1 MSKQVDERVVSMQFD
16 NKQFE
21 SGVQTSLS
29 TLDKLKQSLN
39 MDGASK
45 GLENV
50 NDAAK
55 KVNLSALGDAAETVK
70 LKFSALEI
78 FAISAL
84 QNIANKAVN
93 AGERIVSAL
102 TIDPIKTGFSEYELK
117 MGSVQTIMASTGA
130 DLQTVNRYLEELNLY
145 ADKTIY
151 SFSDMTENIGKFTN
165 NGVKLE
171 DAVKAIQGIS
181 NEAALAGS
189 NANQASAAM
198 YNFSQALSAGYVKL
212 IDWKSIE
219 NAGMATVEFKNQLLE
234 TAASMGIVKKNADG
248 MYTVLSTNI
257 NGSTMDD
264 TISATKN
271 FNDSLQYQWMTS
283 EVLIET
289 LGKYADETTD
299 IGAKATQAATEVK
312 TLSQLFDT
320 LKESAQSGWAQSWEI
335 IVGDY
340 EEAKVLFTELSDIFG
355 GILNDSANARNN
367 LLEGALGGHTIDL
380 EAWNKFATDIGS
392 TASTFQKALTETAK
406 SHNIDIDSMINK
418 EGSFEATLK
427 NGWLTNDLITE
438 TFENL
443 NTELE
448 NTSMSLEDL
457 DKIANQ
463 VMKGEFGNGTERIKA
478 LTDAGYDYATVQGYI
493 NHLILGTEFNLEELS
508 DAQLKSAGYTD
519 EQIAALRELAKT
531 AEETG
536 TPLNELMKSMNKPSG
551 RELLIDSFRNI
562 LSSIGTIC
570 KSVKEAFQEVF
581 PPMTSEQLYNL
592 IEGFHALTEKFKIGD
607 TAAANIK
614 RTFKGLFSVV
624 GIVTDALKAIWDV
637 AIGPLID
644 GLSGLSGGL
653 FSVTANFGGWLVALR
668 DTINESGIVTKVMQ
682 AVVDAFEWLGN
693 KIEEAYGYVKPF
705 IDEGLKV
712 IGGELS
718 NVCDRLGDTYES
730 FKTFAK
736 DGLSNVTTEFSNFKE
751 VLEKVCEA
759 IKNFVTNGI
768 DWLGNKFNGLRDA
781 VKGVFEPM
789 ETFASEGLETTNKHM
804 QTLKENAENAISPLD
819 KISQKIKDAFGS
831 DVVKEITEAFSD
843 VTLQDAIG
851 AGLLAAIALVIKK
864 FVDKI
869 SDFVAPLQDVMTS
882 VSEVL
887 GGVKGCLEA
896 WQQSIKA
903 DTLLKIAGAVALL
916 AASIFALSFVDGDK
930 LAGGLVGVSALLA
943 EVVGTLKLMSS
954 DKFNTEG
961 LAKSTGA
968 IVVMSVAITILAK
981 ALATL
986 DGMNFGQ
993 IMSSLVGLLGAMGGL
1008 VASMKFLSKMD
1019 IDGKEFIKTSI
1030 GLVLFAIAIGKM
1042 ADSMVTLGQLS
1053 FTEIITGLG
1062 TMAGILVELGLFL
1075 KYSGLD
1081 KIGNASSTITAIA
1094 VSMLILYAAVSLFGK
1109 MEFHTLVQGLGTVA
1123 ALLIGLGVAI
1133 KVMDS
1138 ANLKGT
1144 ASTIMAL
1151 AVAIGLLVI
1160 PIKMLGEMDFW
1171 TLVKGLGTVALA
1183 LVGITAAMTYLGAV
1197 QKNCGSFA
1205 KIGTSLLLMAAA
1217 LAIIAIPI
1225 KTLGSMPWEGVA
1237 LGLGAL
1243 VIALVAFGVTATLL
1257 APLGPALTTV
1267 AAALA
1272 LFGVAVAG
1280 IGGGMLMLAT
1290 GFTML
1295 ATLGSAGALAVAAA
1309 LSTIIVS
1316 LLAAIPGMMQ
1326 ALELAIKAF
1335 AEVIINCAPVV
1346 GDAITAILIEIC
1358 NVIASVGPA
1367 LIETVIILIDALL
1380 QSIAEHLPSI
1390 CDSAASIIITL
1401 LTELAEHMGEFTI
1414 VGIEIILAF
1423 LDGVQSKMGDVTQK
1437 AFDLLLEFIKS
1448 MTESIKTNTPLLV
1461 TAMHDLIIALV
1472 DAGIQVLTGGIATF
1486 EEAGQ
1491 KIMDSGLISGI
1502 FSMLGNLLSKIG
1514 EMLLGALKYI
1524 KEKFPEWVAKG
1535 KELIK
1540 EFIKGIGEKAKDLK
1554 DEVVSL
1560 IKQAKEKI
1568 EEKFEEWKGIG
1579 KNLIAGF
1586 IEGVKAKAQDL
1597 INAAKGVV
1605 EDAIDGAKAL
1615 LGIKSPSRVFKQIG
1629 IYCDEGMIIG
1639 LNSMAGAVSK
1649 ASEGVGEGAINAVSN
1664 TIANI
1669 ADVINN
1675 DIDAEPTI
1683 RPVLDLSNVTS
1694 GVRQID
1700 AAFSRTQALSISA
1713 SRSQREDEIQN
1724 GETTSSKGNTY
1735 QFTQNNYS
1743 PKALSRVEIY
1753 RQTKNQFSA
1762 MERMI
1767 ES

>member
-39 MDGASK
+39 LEGATK

-50 NDAAK
+50 RDTASKIDMTPLGAA
-55 KVNLSALGDAAETVK
+55 VETVSG
-70 LKFSALEI
+70 KFTALEVMAVTALANI
-78 FAISAL
+78 TNSA
-84 QNIANKAVN
+84 VD
-93 AGERIVSAL
+93 AGKKIVAAL
-102 TIDPIKTGFSEYELK
+102 TIDPIKTGFEEYELK
-117 MGSVQTIMASTGA
+117 MGSVQTIMSSTGA
-130 DLQTVNRYLEELNLY
+130 DLETVNKYLEELNAY
-145 ADKTIY
+145 SDKTIY
-151 SFSDMTENIGKFTN
+151 SFSDMTNNIGKFTN
-165 NGVKLE
+165 AGVSLE

-181 NEAALAGS
+181 NEAALSGA
-189 NANQASAAM
+189 NANQASHAM
-198 YNFSQALSAGYVKL
+198 YNFSQALSSGYVKL
-212 IDWKSIE
+212 TDWKSIE
-219 NAGMATVEFKNQLLE
+219 IADMATVEFKNQLLE

-271 FNDSLQYQWMTS
+271 FNDSLQYQWLTS
-283 EVLIET
+283 DVLIKT
-289 LGKYADETTD
+289 LGAYADETTD
-299 IGAKATQAATEVK
+299 IGKKAFEAATEVK

-320 LKESAQSGWAQSWEI
+320 LKESAQSGWARSWEI

-340 EEAKVLFTELSDIFG
+340 EEATVLFTELSEIFG

-367 LLEGALGGHTIDL
+367 LLEGALGAQSVDAGTW
-380 EAWNKFATDIGS
+380 EKFASDIGS
-392 TASTFQKALTETAK
+392 SADTFQQALTNTAK
-406 SHNIDIDSMINK
+406 AHNIDIDSMIEK
-418 EGSFEATLK
+418 EGSFAATLK
-427 NGWLTNDLITE
+427 NGWLTDDLINE
-438 TFENL
+438 TFSNL
-443 NTELE
+443 NNEIQ
-448 NTSMSLEDL
+448 NTS
-457 DKIANQ
+457 IY
-463 VMKGEFGNGTERIKA
+463 TE
-478 LTDAGYDYATVQGYI
+478 
-493 NHLILGTEFNLEELS
+493 
-508 DAQLKSAGYTD
+508 
-519 EQIAALRELAKT
+519 EQINQLRDLAKT

-536 TPLNELMKSMNKPSG
+536 TPLHELMENMSKPSG

-562 LSSIGTIC
+562 LSSIGAIC

-592 IEGFHALTEKFKIGD
+592 IEGFHSLTEKFKISD

-614 RTFKGLFSVV
+614 RTFKGLFSIV
-624 GIVTDALKAIWDV
+624 GIVTDALKAIWNV

-653 FSVTANFGGWLVALR
+653 FSVTAIFGDWLVALR
-668 DTINESGIVTKVMQ
+668 DTINESGIVTKVIQ

-705 IDEGLKV
+705 IDGGLKV
-712 IGGELS
+712 ISDELS
-718 NVCDRLGDTYES
+718 NVCDGLGDAYES

-736 DGLSNVTTEFSNFKE
+736 DGLSNVTTEFGNFKE
-751 VLEKVCEA
+751 LLEKVFEA

-781 VKGVFEPM
+781 VKGVFGPI
-789 ETFASEGLETTNKHM
+789 ETFASDGLETTNKNM

-819 KISQKIKDAFGS
+819 KISRKIKDVFGS
-831 DVVKEITEAFSD
+831 DVVKEIKEAFSD

-851 AGLLAAIALVIKK
+851 AGLLATIALVIKK

-869 SDFVAPLQDVMTS
+869 SDFVTPLQDVMES
-882 VSEVL
+882 VTGVL
-887 GGVKGCLEA
+887 DGVKGCLEA

-916 AASIFALSFVDGDK
+916 AASIFALSFVDGDT

-961 LAKSTGA
+961 LVKSTGA
-968 IVVMSVAITILAK
+968 IMVMSVAITILAK

-1008 VASMKFLSKMD
+1008 VASIKSLSKID

-1053 FTEIITGLG
+1053 FTEIATGLG

-1081 KIGNASSTITAIA
+1081 KIGNASKTITAIA

-1109 MEFHTLVQGLGTVA
+1109 MEFYTLVQGLGAVA

-1151 AVAIGLLVI
+1151 AVAIGLLAI

-1171 TLVKGLGTVALA
+1171 TLVQGLGAVALA
-1183 LVGITAAMTYLGAV
+1183 LVGITTAMIILGAV

-1217 LAIIAIPI
+1217 LAVIAIPI

-1243 VIALVAFGVTATLL
+1243 VVALVAFGVTATVL

-1295 ATLGSAGALAVAAA
+1295 ATLGSAGALAVATA
-1309 LSTIIVS
+1309 LSTIITS
-1316 LLAAIPGMMQ
+1316 LLAAIPGMMG

-1390 CDSAASIIITL
+1390 CDSAASIIMTL
-1401 LTELAEHMGEFTI
+1401 LTELAEHMGEFTM

-1461 TAMHDLIIALV
+1461 TAMHDLIMALV

-1491 KIMDSGLISGI
+1491 KIMDSGLIQGI
-1502 FSMLGNLLSKIG
+1502 FSMLGNLLSKLG
-1514 EMLLGALKYI
+1514 EMLLGALNYI

-1554 DEVVSL
+1554 DGVVSL

-1568 EEKFEEWKGIG
+1568 EEKFEEWKTIG

-1605 EDAIDGAKAL
+1605 EDAIEGAKAL

-1713 SRSQREDEIQN
+1713 SRSQKEDEIQN

-1762 MERMI
+1762 MERMV
-1767 ES
+1767 EA

>member
-39 MDGASK
+39 LEGATK

-50 NDAAK
+50 RDTASKIDMTPLGAA
-55 KVNLSALGDAAETVK
+55 VETVSG
-70 LKFSALEI
+70 KFTALEVMAVTALANI
-78 FAISAL
+78 TNSA
-84 QNIANKAVN
+84 VD
-93 AGERIVSAL
+93 AGKKIVAAL
-102 TIDPIKTGFSEYELK
+102 TIDPIKTGFEEYELK
-117 MGSVQTIMASTGA
+117 MGSVQTIMSSTGA
-130 DLQTVNRYLEELNLY
+130 DLETVNKYLEELNAY
-145 ADKTIY
+145 SDKTIY
-151 SFSDMTENIGKFTN
+151 SFSDMTNNIGKFTN
-165 NGVKLE
+165 AGVSLE

-181 NEAALAGS
+181 NEAALSGA
-189 NANQASAAM
+189 NANQASHAM
-198 YNFSQALSAGYVKL
+198 YNFSQALSSGYVKL
-212 IDWKSIE
+212 TDWKSIE
-219 NAGMATVEFKNQLLE
+219 IADMATVEFKNQLLE

-271 FNDSLQYQWMTS
+271 FNDSLQYQWLTS
-283 EVLIET
+283 DVLIKT
-289 LGKYADETTD
+289 LGAYADETTD
-299 IGAKATQAATEVK
+299 IGKKAFEAATEVK

-320 LKESAQSGWAQSWEI
+320 LKESAQSGWARSWEI

-340 EEAKVLFTELSDIFG
+340 EEATVLFTELSEIFG

-367 LLEGALGGHTIDL
+367 LLEGALGAQSVDAGTW
-380 EAWNKFATDIGS
+380 EKFASDIGS
-392 TASTFQKALTETAK
+392 SADTFQQALTNTAK
-406 SHNIDIDSMINK
+406 AHNIDIDSMIEK
-418 EGSFEATLK
+418 EGSFAATLK
-427 NGWLTNDLITE
+427 NGWLTDDLINE
-438 TFENL
+438 TFSNL
-443 NTELE
+443 NNEIQ
-448 NTSMSLEDL
+448 NTS
-457 DKIANQ
+457 IY
-463 VMKGEFGNGTERIKA
+463 TE
-478 LTDAGYDYATVQGYI
+478 
-493 NHLILGTEFNLEELS
+493 
-508 DAQLKSAGYTD
+508 
-519 EQIAALRELAKT
+519 EQINQLRDLAKT

-536 TPLNELMKSMNKPSG
+536 TPLHELMENMSKPSG

-562 LSSIGTIC
+562 LSSIGAIC

-592 IEGFHALTEKFKIGD
+592 IEGFHSLTEKFKISD

-614 RTFKGLFSVV
+614 RTFKGLFSIV
-624 GIVTDALKAIWDV
+624 GIVTDALKAIWNV

-653 FSVTANFGGWLVALR
+653 FSVTAIFGDWLVALR
-668 DTINESGIVTKVMQ
+668 DTINESGIVTKVIQ

-705 IDEGLKV
+705 IDGGLKV
-712 IGGELS
+712 ISDELS
-718 NVCDRLGDTYES
+718 NVCDGLGDAYES

-736 DGLSNVTTEFSNFKE
+736 DGLSNVTTEFGNFKE
-751 VLEKVCEA
+751 LLEKVFEA

-781 VKGVFEPM
+781 VKGVFGPI
-789 ETFASEGLETTNKHM
+789 ETFASDGLETTNKNM

-819 KISQKIKDAFGS
+819 KISRKIKDVFGS
-831 DVVKEITEAFSD
+831 DVVKEIKEAFSD

-851 AGLLAAIALVIKK
+851 AGLLATIALVIKK

-869 SDFVAPLQDVMTS
+869 SDFVTPLQDVMES
-882 VSEVL
+882 VTGVL
-887 GGVKGCLEA
+887 DGVKGCLEA

-916 AASIFALSFVDGDK
+916 AASIFALSFVDGDT
-930 LAGGLVGVSALLA
+930 LSGGLVGVSALLA

-961 LAKSTGA
+961 LVKSTGA
-968 IVVMSVAITILAK
+968 IMVMSVAITILAK

-1008 VASMKFLSKMD
+1008 VASIKSLSKID

-1053 FTEIITGLG
+1053 FTEIATGLG

-1081 KIGNASSTITAIA
+1081 KIGNASKTITAIA

-1109 MEFHTLVQGLGTVA
+1109 MEFYTLVQGLGAVA

-1151 AVAIGLLVI
+1151 AVAIGLLAI

-1171 TLVKGLGTVALA
+1171 TLVQGLGAVALA
-1183 LVGITAAMTYLGAV
+1183 LVGITTAMIILGAV

-1217 LAIIAIPI
+1217 LAVIAIPI

-1243 VIALVAFGVTATLL
+1243 VVALVAFGVTATVL

-1295 ATLGSAGALAVAAA
+1295 ATLGSAGALAVATA
-1309 LSTIIVS
+1309 LSTIITS
-1316 LLAAIPGMMQ
+1316 LLAAIPGMMG

-1390 CDSAASIIITL
+1390 CDSAASIIMTL
-1401 LTELAEHMGEFTI
+1401 LTELAEHMGEFTM

-1461 TAMHDLIIALV
+1461 TAMHDLIMALV

-1491 KIMDSGLISGI
+1491 KIMDSGLIQGI
-1502 FSMLGNLLSKIG
+1502 FSMLGNLLSKLG
-1514 EMLLGALKYI
+1514 EMLLGALNYI

-1554 DEVVSL
+1554 DGVVSL

-1568 EEKFEEWKGIG
+1568 EEKFEEWKTIG

-1605 EDAIDGAKAL
+1605 EDAIEGAKAL

-1713 SRSQREDEIQN
+1713 SRSQKEDEIQN

-1762 MERMI
+1762 MERMV
-1767 ES
+1767 EA

>member
-39 MDGASK
+39 LEGATK

-50 NDAAK
+50 RDTASKIDMTPLGAA
-55 KVNLSALGDAAETVK
+55 VETVSG
-70 LKFSALEI
+70 KFTALEVMAVTALANI
-78 FAISAL
+78 TNSA
-84 QNIANKAVN
+84 VD
-93 AGERIVSAL
+93 AGKKIVAAL
-102 TIDPIKTGFSEYELK
+102 TIDPIKTGFEEYELK

-130 DLQTVNRYLEELNLY
+130 DLETVNKYLEELNAY
-145 ADKTIY
+145 SDKTIY
-151 SFSDMTENIGKFTN
+151 SFSDMTNNIGKFTN
-165 NGVKLE
+165 AGVSLE
-171 DAVKAIQGIS
+171 DAVKAMQGIS
-181 NEAALAGS
+181 NEAALSGA
-189 NANQASAAM
+189 NANQASNAM
-198 YNFSQALSAGYVKL
+198 YNFSQALSSGYVKL

-219 NAGMATVEFKNQLLE
+219 NSGMATVEFKNQLLE

-257 NGSTMDD
+257 NGSTMKE
-264 TISATKN
+264 TISATNN
-271 FNDSLQYQWMTS
+271 FNDSLQYQWLTS
-283 EVLIET
+283 DVLIKT
-289 LGKYADETTD
+289 LGAYADETTD
-299 IGAKATQAATEVK
+299 IGEKAFKAATEVK
-312 TLSQLFDT
+312 TFSQLFDT
-320 LKESAQSGWAQSWEI
+320 LKESAQSGWARSWEI
-335 IVGDY
+335 VVGDFD
-340 EEAKVLFTELSDIFG
+340 EAKELCSELYDVFG
-355 GILNDSANARNN
+355 GIIDKSADARNN
-367 LLEGALGGHTIDL
+367 LLESALGAQSID
-380 EAWNKFATDIGS
+380 AGTWKKFASDIGS
-392 TASTFQKALTETAK
+392 SADTFQQALTNTAK
-406 SHNIDIDSMINK
+406 AHNIDIDSMIEK
-418 EGSFEATLK
+418 EGSFAATLK
-427 NGWLTNDLITE
+427 NGWLTDDLINE
-438 TFENL
+438 TFSNL
-443 NTELE
+443 NNEIQ
-448 NTSMSLEDL
+448 NTS
-457 DKIANQ
+457 I
-463 VMKGEFGNGTERIKA
+463 
-478 LTDAGYDYATVQGYI
+478 
-493 NHLILGTEFNLEELS
+493 
-508 DAQLKSAGYTD
+508 YTD
-519 EQIAALRELAKT
+519 EQINQLRELAKT

-536 TPLNELMKSMNKPSG
+536 TPLNELMESMNKPSG

-562 LSSIGTIC
+562 LSSIGSIC
-570 KSVKEAFQEVF
+570 KSVKEAFREVF

-592 IEGFHALTEKFKIGD
+592 IEGFHSLTEKFKISD

-614 RTFKGLFSVV
+614 RTFKGLFSIV
-624 GIVTDALKAIWDV
+624 GIVTDALKAIWNV

-653 FSVTANFGGWLVALR
+653 FSVTAIFGDWLVALR
-668 DTINESGIVTKVMQ
+668 NTINESSIVTKVIQ

-705 IDEGLKV
+705 IDGGLKV
-712 IGGELS
+712 ISDELS
-718 NVCDRLGDTYES
+718 NVCDGLGDAYES

-736 DGLSNVTTEFSNFKE
+736 DGLSNVTTEFGNFKE
-751 VLEKVCEA
+751 LLEKVCEA

-789 ETFASEGLETTNKHM
+789 ETFASDGLETTNKHM

-819 KISQKIKDAFGS
+819 KISQKIKDVFGS

-851 AGLLAAIALVIKK
+851 AGLLATIALVIKK

-869 SDFVAPLQDVMTS
+869 GDFVTPLQDVMES
-882 VSEVL
+882 VTGVL
-887 GGVKGCLEA
+887 DGVKGCLEA

-930 LAGGLVGVSALLA
+930 LTGGLIGVSALLA
-943 EVVGTLKLMSS
+943 EVVGTLKLMSG

-961 LAKSTGA
+961 LVKSTGA
-968 IVVMSVAITILAK
+968 IVIMSVAITILAK

-1008 VASMKFLSKMD
+1008 VASIKSLSKID

-1042 ADSMVTLGQLS
+1042 ADSMVALGQLS
-1053 FTEIITGLG
+1053 FTEIVTGLG

-1081 KIGNASSTITAIA
+1081 KIGNTSSTITAIA

-1109 MEFHTLVQGLGTVA
+1109 MEFNTLAQGLGTVA

-1133 KVMDS
+1133 KLMDS

-1171 TLVKGLGTVALA
+1171 TLVQGLGAVALA

-1217 LAIIAIPI
+1217 LAVIAIPI

-1243 VIALVAFGVTATLL
+1243 VIALVAFGVTATVL

-1295 ATLGSAGALAVAAA
+1295 ATLGSAGALAVAGA
-1309 LSTIIVS
+1309 LSIIITS
-1316 LLAAIPGMMQ
+1316 LLEALPGMMV

-1335 AEVIINCAPVV
+1335 AEVIINCVPIV
-1346 GDAITAILIEIC
+1346 GAAVTAILIEILTEIC

-1390 CDSAASIIITL
+1390 CDSAVSIIMTL
-1401 LTELAEHMGEFTI
+1401 LTELGEHMGEFAI
-1414 VGIEIILAF
+1414 VGIEIILSF
-1423 LDGVQSKMGDVTQK
+1423 LEGVQSKMGDVIQK

-1461 TAMHDLIIALV
+1461 EAMHDLIMALV
-1472 DAGIQVLTGGIATF
+1472 DAGIQVLTGGIDIF

-1491 KIMDSGLISGI
+1491 KIMDSGLIQGI
-1502 FSMLGNLLSKIG
+1502 FSKLGNLLSKLG
-1514 EMLLGALKYI
+1514 EMLLGALKFI

-1535 KELIK
+1535 KELIT

-1554 DEVVSL
+1554 DGVVSL

-1568 EEKFEEWKGIG
+1568 EEKFEEWKSIG

-1586 IEGVKAKAQDL
+1586 IEGVKAKARDL
-1597 INAAKGVV
+1597 IDAAKGVV

-1700 AAFSRTQALSISA
+1700 AAFSKTQALSISA
-1713 SRSQREDEIQN
+1713 SRSQREDDIQN

-1767 ES
+1767 EA

>member
-39 MDGASK
+39 LEGATK

-50 NDAAK
+50 RDTASKIDMTPLGAA
-55 KVNLSALGDAAETVK
+55 VETVSG
-70 LKFSALEI
+70 KFTALEVMAVTALANI
-78 FAISAL
+78 TNSA
-84 QNIANKAVN
+84 VD
-93 AGERIVSAL
+93 AGKKIVAAL
-102 TIDPIKTGFSEYELK
+102 TIDPIKTGFEEYELK
-117 MGSVQTIMASTGA
+117 MGSVQTIMSSTGA
-130 DLQTVNRYLEELNLY
+130 DLETVNKYLEELNAY
-145 ADKTIY
+145 SDKTIY
-151 SFSDMTENIGKFTN
+151 SFSDMTNNIGKFTN
-165 NGVKLE
+165 AGVSLE

-181 NEAALAGS
+181 NEAALSGA
-189 NANQASAAM
+189 NANQASNAM
-198 YNFSQALSAGYVKL
+198 YNFSQALSSGYVKL
-212 IDWKSIE
+212 IDWQSIE
-219 NAGMATVEFKNQLLE
+219 TSQMGTVEFKNQLLQ
-234 TAASMGIVKKNADG
+234 TALEMGTVEKTADG
-248 MYTVLSTNI
+248 MYEVLTR
-257 NGSTMDD
+257 NGNGNLMKE
-264 TISATKN
+264 TISATNN

-299 IGAKATQAATEVK
+299 IGEKAFKASTEVK

-335 IVGDY
+335 IVGDFD
-340 EEAKVLFTELSDIFG
+340 EATVLFTELSEIFG

-367 LLEGALGGHTIDL
+367 LLEGALGAQSIDAGTW
-380 EAWNKFATDIGS
+380 EKFASDIGS
-392 TASTFQKALTETAK
+392 SADTFQQALTNTAK
-406 SHNIDIDSMINK
+406 AHNIDIDSMIEK
-418 EGSFEATLK
+418 EGSFAATLK
-427 NGWLTNDLITE
+427 NGWLTDDLINE
-438 TFENL
+438 TFSNL
-443 NTELE
+443 NNEIQ
-448 NTSMSLEDL
+448 NTS
-457 DKIANQ
+457 IY
-463 VMKGEFGNGTERIKA
+463 TE
-478 LTDAGYDYATVQGYI
+478 
-493 NHLILGTEFNLEELS
+493 
-508 DAQLKSAGYTD
+508 
-519 EQIAALRELAKT
+519 EQINQLRELAKT

-536 TPLNELMKSMNKPSG
+536 TPLNELMESMNKPSG

-562 LSSIGTIC
+562 LSSIGAIC

-592 IEGFHALTEKFKIGD
+592 IEGFHSLTEKFKISD

-614 RTFKGLFSVV
+614 RTFKGLFSIV
-624 GIVTDALKAIWDV
+624 GIVTDALKAIWNV

-653 FSVTANFGGWLVALR
+653 FSVTAIFGDWLVALR
-668 DTINESGIVTKVMQ
+668 DTINESGIVTKVIQ

-705 IDEGLKV
+705 IDGGLKN
-712 IGGELS
+712 ISDELS
-718 NVCDRLGDTYES
+718 NVCDGLGDAYES
-730 FKTFAK
+730 FKTFVK
-736 DGLSNVTTEFSNFKE
+736 DGLSNVTTEFGNFKE
-751 VLEKVCEA
+751 LLEKVCEA

-781 VKGVFEPM
+781 VKGVFGPI
-789 ETFASEGLETTNKHM
+789 ETFASDGLETTNKNM
-804 QTLKENAENAISPLD
+804 QTLKENAENVISPLD
-819 KISQKIKDAFGS
+819 KISQKIKDVFGS
-831 DVVKEITEAFSD
+831 DLVKEIKEAFSD

-851 AGLLAAIALVIKK
+851 AGLLTTITLVINK
-864 FVDKI
+864 FVGKI
-869 SDFVAPLQDVMTS
+869 IDFVMPLRDAMES
-882 VSEVL
+882 VTGVL
-887 GGVKGCLEA
+887 DGVKGCLEA

-916 AASIFALSFVDGDK
+916 VASIFALSFVDGDT

-943 EVVGTLKLMSS
+943 EVVGTLKLMSG
-954 DKFNTEG
+954 DNFNTEG
-961 LAKSTGA
+961 LVKSTGA
-968 IVVMSVAITILAK
+968 IVIMSVAISILAK

-1008 VASMKFLSKMD
+1008 VKSMESLSKID

-1053 FTEIITGLG
+1053 FTEICTGLG

-1081 KIGNASSTITAIA
+1081 KIGDASKTITAIA

-1109 MEFHTLVQGLGTVA
+1109 MDFWTLVQGLGTVA
-1123 ALLIGLGVAI
+1123 ALLIGLGAAI

-1171 TLVKGLGTVALA
+1171 ALVQGLGAVALA
-1183 LVGITAAMTYLGAV
+1183 LVGITVAMTYLGVV
-1197 QKNCGSFA
+1197 QKNCGDFS

-1217 LAIIAIPI
+1217 LAVIAIPI
-1225 KTLGSMPWEGVA
+1225 KTLGSMPWQGVA

-1243 VIALVAFGVTATLL
+1243 VVALVAFGVTATVL

-1272 LFGVAVAG
+1272 LFGVAVSG

-1290 GFTML
+1290 GFAML
-1295 ATLGSAGALAVAAA
+1295 ATLGSAGALAVATA
-1309 LSTIIVS
+1309 LSTIITS
-1316 LLAAIPGMMQ
+1316 LLAAIPGMMG

-1390 CDSAASIIITL
+1390 CDSAASIIMTL
-1401 LTELAEHMGEFTI
+1401 LTELAEHMDEFTI

-1423 LDGVQSKMGDVTQK
+1423 LDGVQSKMGDVIQK

-1461 TAMHDLIIALV
+1461 TAMHDLIMALV

-1491 KIMDSGLISGI
+1491 KIMDSGLIQGI
-1502 FSMLGNLLSKIG
+1502 FSMLGNLLSKLG
-1514 EMLLGALKYI
+1514 EMLLGALNYI

-1597 INAAKGVV
+1597 IDAAKGVV
-1605 EDAIDGAKAL
+1605 DNAIDAAKAL

-1700 AAFSRTQALSISA
+1700 AAFSKTQALSISA
-1713 SRSQREDEIQN
+1713 SRSQREDDIQN

-1767 ES
+1767 EA

>member
-39 MDGASK
+39 LEGATK

-50 NDAAK
+50 RDTASKIDMTPLGAA
-55 KVNLSALGDAAETVK
+55 VETVSG
-70 LKFSALEI
+70 KFTALEVMAVTALANI
-78 FAISAL
+78 TNSA
-84 QNIANKAVN
+84 VD
-93 AGERIVSAL
+93 AGKKIVAAL
-102 TIDPIKTGFSEYELK
+102 TIDPIKTGFEEYELK

-130 DLQTVNRYLEELNLY
+130 DLETVNKYLEELNAY
-145 ADKTIY
+145 SDKTIY
-151 SFSDMTENIGKFTN
+151 SFSDMTNNIGKFTN
-165 NGVKLE
+165 AGVSLE

-181 NEAALAGS
+181 NEAALSGA
-189 NANQASAAM
+189 NANQASNAM
-198 YNFSQALSAGYVKL
+198 YNFSQALSSGYVKL

-219 NAGMATVEFKNQLLE
+219 NSGMATVEFKNQLLE

-283 EVLIET
+283 EVLVET

-299 IGAKATQAATEVK
+299 IGGKATQAATEVK

-335 IVGDY
+335 IVGDFD
-340 EEAKVLFTELSDIFG
+340 EATVLFTELSEIFG

-367 LLEGALGGHTIDL
+367 LLEGALGAQSIDAGTW
-380 EAWNKFATDIGS
+380 EKFASDIGS
-392 TASTFQKALTETAK
+392 SADTFQQALTNTAK
-406 SHNIDIDSMINK
+406 AHNIDIDSMIEK
-418 EGSFEATLK
+418 EGSFAATLK
-427 NGWLTNDLITE
+427 NGWLTDDLINE
-438 TFENL
+438 TFSNL
-443 NTELE
+443 NNEIQ
-448 NTSMSLEDL
+448 NTS
-457 DKIANQ
+457 IY
-463 VMKGEFGNGTERIKA
+463 TE
-478 LTDAGYDYATVQGYI
+478 
-493 NHLILGTEFNLEELS
+493 
-508 DAQLKSAGYTD
+508 
-519 EQIAALRELAKT
+519 EQINQLRDLAKT

-536 TPLNELMKSMNKPSG
+536 TPLHELMENMSKPSG

-562 LSSIGTIC
+562 LSSIGAIC

-592 IEGFHALTEKFKIGD
+592 IEGFHSLTEKFKISD

-614 RTFKGLFSVV
+614 RTFKGLFSIV
-624 GIVTDALKAIWDV
+624 GIVTDALKAIWNV

-653 FSVTANFGGWLVALR
+653 FSVTAIFGDWLVALR
-668 DTINESGIVTKVMQ
+668 DTINESGIVTKVIQ

-705 IDEGLKV
+705 IDGGLKV
-712 IGGELS
+712 IGDELS
-718 NVCDRLGDTYES
+718 NVCDGLGDAYES

-736 DGLSNVTTEFSNFKE
+736 DGLSNVTTEFGNFKE
-751 VLEKVCEA
+751 LLEEVCEA

-781 VKGVFEPM
+781 VKGVFGPI
-789 ETFASEGLETTNKHM
+789 ETFASDGLETTNKNM
-804 QTLKENAENAISPLD
+804 QTLKENAENVISPLD
-819 KISQKIKDAFGS
+819 KISQKIKDVFGS
-831 DVVKEITEAFSD
+831 DVVKEIKEAFSD

-851 AGLLAAIALVIKK
+851 AGLLATIALVIKK

-869 SDFVAPLQDVMTS
+869 GDFVAPLQDVMES
-882 VSEVL
+882 VSGVL
-887 GGVKGCLEA
+887 DGVKGCLEA

-916 AASIFALSFVDGDK
+916 AASIFALSFVDGDQ

-961 LAKSTGA
+961 LVKSTGA

-1008 VASMKFLSKMD
+1008 VASIKSLSKID

-1030 GLVLFAIAIGKM
+1030 GLVLFATAIGKM

-1053 FTEIITGLG
+1053 FTEIATGLG

-1081 KIGNASSTITAIA
+1081 KIGNASKTITAIA

-1109 MEFHTLVQGLGTVA
+1109 MEFYTLVQGLGAVA

-1151 AVAIGLLVI
+1151 AVAIGLLAI

-1171 TLVKGLGTVALA
+1171 TLVQGLGAVALA
-1183 LVGITAAMTYLGAV
+1183 LVGITTAMIILGVV
-1197 QKNCGSFA
+1197 QKNCGDFS

-1217 LAIIAIPI
+1217 LAVIAIPI

-1243 VIALVAFGVTATLL
+1243 VVALVAFGVTATVL

-1295 ATLGSAGALAVAAA
+1295 ATLGSAGALAVATA
-1309 LSTIIVS
+1309 LSTIITS
-1316 LLAAIPGMMQ
+1316 LLAAIPGMME

-1390 CDSAASIIITL
+1390 CDSAASIIMTL
-1401 LTELAEHMGEFTI
+1401 LTELAEHMGEFAI

-1423 LDGVQSKMGDVTQK
+1423 LDGVQSKMGDVIQK

-1461 TAMHDLIIALV
+1461 TAMHDLIMALV

-1491 KIMDSGLISGI
+1491 KIMDSGLIQGI
-1502 FSMLGNLLSKIG
+1502 FSMLGNLLSKLG
-1514 EMLLGALKYI
+1514 EMLLGALNYI

-1554 DEVVSL
+1554 DGVVSL

-1568 EEKFEEWKGIG
+1568 EEKFEEWKSIG

-1586 IEGVKAKAQDL
+1586 INGVKAKAQDL
-1597 INAAKGVV
+1597 INAAKGVIS
-1605 EDAIDGAKAL
+1605 DAIEGAKAL

-1713 SRSQREDEIQN
+1713 GRSQREDEIQN

-1762 MERMI
+1762 MERMV
-1767 ES
+1767 EA

>member
-39 MDGASK
+39 LEGATK

-50 NDAAK
+50 RDTASKIDMTPLGAA
-55 KVNLSALGDAAETVK
+55 VETVSG
-70 LKFSALEI
+70 KFTALEVMAVTALANI
-78 FAISAL
+78 TNSA
-84 QNIANKAVN
+84 VD
-93 AGERIVSAL
+93 AGKKIVAAL
-102 TIDPIKTGFSEYELK
+102 TIDPIKTGFEEYELK
-117 MGSVQTIMASTGA
+117 MGSVQTIMSSTGA
-130 DLQTVNRYLEELNLY
+130 DLETVNKYLEELNAY
-145 ADKTIY
+145 SDKTIY
-151 SFSDMTENIGKFTN
+151 SFSDMTNNIGKFTN
-165 NGVKLE
+165 AGVSLE

-181 NEAALAGS
+181 NEAALSGA
-189 NANQASAAM
+189 NANQASNAM
-198 YNFSQALSAGYVKL
+198 YNFSQALSSGYVKL
-212 IDWKSIE
+212 IDWQSIDTSQ
-219 NAGMATVEFKNQLLE
+219 MATVEFKNQLLQ
-234 TAASMGIVKKNADG
+234 TALEMGTVEKTADG
-248 MYTVLSTNI
+248 MYKVLTR
-257 NGSTMDD
+257 NGNGNLMKE
-264 TISATKN
+264 TISATNN

-299 IGAKATQAATEVK
+299 IGERAFKASTEVK
-312 TLSQLFDT
+312 TFSQLFDT
-320 LKESAQSGWAQSWEI
+320 LKESAQSGWARSWEI
-335 IVGDY
+335 VVGDFD
-340 EEAKVLFTELSDIFG
+340 EATVLFTELSEIFG

-367 LLEGALGGHTIDL
+367 LLEGALGAQSIDAGTW
-380 EAWNKFATDIGS
+380 EKFASDIGS
-392 TASTFQKALTETAK
+392 SADTFQQALTNTAK
-406 SHNIDIDSMINK
+406 AHNIDIDSMIEK
-418 EGSFEATLK
+418 EGSFAATLK
-427 NGWLTNDLITE
+427 NGWLTDDLINE
-438 TFENL
+438 TFSNL
-443 NTELE
+443 NNEIQ
-448 NTSMSLEDL
+448 NTS
-457 DKIANQ
+457 IY
-463 VMKGEFGNGTERIKA
+463 TE
-478 LTDAGYDYATVQGYI
+478 
-493 NHLILGTEFNLEELS
+493 
-508 DAQLKSAGYTD
+508 
-519 EQIAALRELAKT
+519 EQINQLRDLAKT

-536 TPLNELMKSMNKPSG
+536 TPLHELMENMSKPSG

-562 LSSIGTIC
+562 LSSIGAIC

-592 IEGFHALTEKFKIGD
+592 IEGFHSLTEKFKISD

-614 RTFKGLFSVV
+614 RTFKGLFSIV
-624 GIVTDALKAIWDV
+624 GIVTDALKAIWNV

-653 FSVTANFGGWLVALR
+653 FSVTAIFGDWLVALR
-668 DTINESGIVTKVMQ
+668 DTINESGIVTKIIQ

-705 IDEGLKV
+705 IDGGLKV
-712 IGGELS
+712 IGDELS
-718 NVCDRLGDTYES
+718 NVCDGLGDAYES

-736 DGLSNVTTEFSNFKE
+736 DGLSNVTTEFGNFKE
-751 VLEKVCEA
+751 LLEEVCEA

-781 VKGVFEPM
+781 VKGVFGPI
-789 ETFASEGLETTNKHM
+789 ETFASDGLETTNKNM
-804 QTLKENAENAISPLD
+804 QTLKENAENVISPLD
-819 KISQKIKDAFGS
+819 KISQKIKDVFGS
-831 DVVKEITEAFSD
+831 DVVKEIKEAFSD

-851 AGLLAAIALVIKK
+851 AGLLATIALVIKK

-869 SDFVAPLQDVMTS
+869 GDFVAPLQDVMES
-882 VSEVL
+882 VTGVL
-887 GGVKGCLEA
+887 DGVKGCLEA

-930 LAGGLVGVSALLA
+930 LAGGLVGVSVLLA
-943 EVVGTLKLMSS
+943 EVVATLKLMSS

-961 LAKSTGA
+961 LVKSTGA

-1008 VASMKFLSKMD
+1008 VASIKSLSKID

-1042 ADSMVTLGQLS
+1042 TDSMVALSKLS
-1053 FTEIITGLG
+1053 FTEICTGLI
-1062 TMAGILVELGLFL
+1062 TMAGILLELGLFL
-1075 KYSGLD
+1075 KFSGLD
-1081 KIGNASSTITAIA
+1081 KIGNASRTITAIA
-1094 VSMLILYAAVSLFGK
+1094 VSILILYAAVLLFGK
-1109 MEFHTLVQGLGTVA
+1109 MEFHTLVQGLVGVS
-1123 ALLIGLGVAI
+1123 LSLVGLGFAI
-1133 KVMDS
+1133 KIMDS

-1151 AVAIGLLVI
+1151 SVAIGLLAI
-1160 PIKMLGEMDFW
+1160 PIKILGEMDFL
-1171 TLVKGLGTVALA
+1171 TLVQGLGAVALA
-1183 LVGITAAMTYLGAV
+1183 LVGITTATIILGVV
-1197 QKNCGSFA
+1197 QKNCGDFS

-1217 LAIIAIPI
+1217 LAVIAIPI
-1225 KTLGSMPWEGVA
+1225 KTLGSMPWQGVA

-1243 VIALVAFGVTATLL
+1243 VIALVAFGVTATVL
-1257 APLGPALTTV
+1257 APLGPVLTTV

-1309 LSTIIVS
+1309 LSTIITS
-1316 LLAAIPGMMQ
+1316 LLAAIPDMMG

-1335 AEVIINCAPVV
+1335 AEVIINCAPIV

-1390 CDSAASIIITL
+1390 CDSAASIIMTL
-1401 LTELAEHMGEFTI
+1401 LTELAEHMGEFAI

-1423 LDGVQSKMGDVTQK
+1423 LDGVQSKMGDVIQK

-1461 TAMHDLIIALV
+1461 TAMHDLIMALV

-1491 KIMDSGLISGI
+1491 KIMDSGLIQGI
-1502 FSMLGNLLSKIG
+1502 FSMLGNLLSKLG
-1514 EMLLGALKYI
+1514 EMLLGALNYI

-1554 DEVVSL
+1554 DGVVSL

-1568 EEKFEEWKGIG
+1568 EEKIEEWKSIG

-1586 IEGVKAKAQDL
+1586 INGVKAKAQDL

-1605 EDAIDGAKAL
+1605 EDAIAGAKAL

-1675 DIDAEPTI
+1675 DIDAEPII

-1694 GVRQID
+1694 GVRQIN
-1700 AAFSRTQALSISA
+1700 AVFSRTQALSISA

>member
-117 MGSVQTIMASTGA
+117 MGSIQTIMASTGA

-463 VMKGEFGNGTERIKA
+463 VMKGEFGNGAERIKA
-478 LTDAGYDYATVQGYI
+478 LTDAGYDYATIQGYV
-493 NHLILGTEFNLEELS
+493 NHLLLGTEFNLEELS

-536 TPLNELMKSMNKPSG
+536 TPLNELMESMNKPSG

-562 LSSIGTIC
+562 LSSIGAIC

-592 IEGFHALTEKFKIGD
+592 IEGFHSLTEKFKISD

-614 RTFKGLFSVV
+614 RTFKGLFSIV

-653 FSVTANFGGWLVALR
+653 FSVTANFGDWLVALR
-668 DTINESGIVTKVMQ
+668 DTINESSIVTKVIQ

-712 IGGELS
+712 IGDELS
-718 NVCDRLGDTYES
+718 NVCDRLGDAYES
-730 FKTFAK
+730 FKTFVK
-736 DGLSNVTTEFSNFKE
+736 DGLSNVNTEFGNFKE
-751 VLEKVCEA
+751 VLEEVYEA

-789 ETFASEGLETTNKHM
+789 ETFASDGLETTNKQM

-819 KISQKIKDAFGS
+819 KISQKIKDVFGS

-851 AGLLAAIALVIKK
+851 AGLLATIALVIKK

-869 SDFVAPLQDVMTS
+869 GDFVAPLQDVMES
-882 VSEVL
+882 VTGVL
-887 GGVKGCLEA
+887 DGVKGCLEA

-961 LAKSTGA
+961 LVKSTGA

-1042 ADSMVTLGQLS
+1042 ADSMVALGQLS

-1081 KIGNASSTITAIA
+1081 KIGNTSSTITAIA

-1171 TLVKGLGTVALA
+1171 TLVQGLGAVALA

-1217 LAIIAIPI
+1217 LAVIAIPI

-1243 VIALVAFGVTATLL
+1243 VIALVAFGVTATVL

-1390 CDSAASIIITL
+1390 CDSAASIIMTL

-1461 TAMHDLIIALV
+1461 TAMHDLIMALV

-1491 KIMDSGLISGI
+1491 KIMDSGLIQGI
-1502 FSMLGNLLSKIG
+1502 FSMLGKLLSKIG

-1605 EDAIDGAKAL
+1605 EDAIAGAKAL

-1639 LNSMAGAVSK
+1639 LNSMAGAVRK

>member
-39 MDGASK
+39 LEGATK

-50 NDAAK
+50 RDTASKIDMTPLGAA
-55 KVNLSALGDAAETVK
+55 VETVSG
-70 LKFSALEI
+70 KFTALEVMAVTALANI
-78 FAISAL
+78 TNSA
-84 QNIANKAVN
+84 VD
-93 AGERIVSAL
+93 AGKKIVAAL
-102 TIDPIKTGFSEYELK
+102 TIDPIKTGFEEYELK

-130 DLQTVNRYLEELNLY
+130 DLETVNKYLEELNAY
-145 ADKTIY
+145 SDKTIY
-151 SFSDMTENIGKFTN
+151 SFSDMTNNIGKFTN
-165 NGVKLE
+165 AGVSLE

-181 NEAALAGS
+181 NEAALSGA
-189 NANQASAAM
+189 NANQASNAM
-198 YNFSQALSAGYVKL
+198 YNFSQALSSGYVKL
-212 IDWKSIE
+212 TDWKSIE
-219 NAGMATVEFKNQLLE
+219 IAGMATVEFRNQLLE

-283 EVLIET
+283 EVLVET

-299 IGAKATQAATEVK
+299 IGGKATQAATEVK

-335 IVGDY
+335 IVGDFD
-340 EEAKVLFTELSDIFG
+340 EATVLFTELSEIFG

-367 LLEGALGGHTIDL
+367 LLEGALGAQSIDAGTW
-380 EAWNKFATDIGS
+380 EKFASDIGS
-392 TASTFQKALTETAK
+392 SADTFQQALTNTAK
-406 SHNIDIDSMINK
+406 AHNIDIDSMIEK
-418 EGSFEATLK
+418 EGSFAATLK
-427 NGWLTNDLITE
+427 NGWLTDDLINE
-438 TFENL
+438 TFSNL
-443 NTELE
+443 NNEIQ
-448 NTSMSLEDL
+448 NTS
-457 DKIANQ
+457 IY
-463 VMKGEFGNGTERIKA
+463 TE
-478 LTDAGYDYATVQGYI
+478 
-493 NHLILGTEFNLEELS
+493 
-508 DAQLKSAGYTD
+508 
-519 EQIAALRELAKT
+519 EQINQLRDLAKT

-536 TPLNELMKSMNKPSG
+536 TPLHELMENMSKPSG

-562 LSSIGTIC
+562 LSSIGAIC

-592 IEGFHALTEKFKIGD
+592 IEGFHSLTEKFKISD

-614 RTFKGLFSVV
+614 RTFKGLFSIV
-624 GIVTDALKAIWDV
+624 GIVTDALKAIWNV

-653 FSVTANFGGWLVALR
+653 FSVTAIFGDWLVALR
-668 DTINESGIVTKVMQ
+668 DTINESSIVTKVIQ

-705 IDEGLKV
+705 IDGGLKV
-712 IGGELS
+712 ISDELS
-718 NVCDRLGDTYES
+718 NVCDGLGDAYES

-736 DGLSNVTTEFSNFKE
+736 DV
-751 VLEKVCEA
+751 
-759 IKNFVTNGI
+759 
-768 DWLGNKFNGLRDA
+768 
-781 VKGVFEPM
+781 
-789 ETFASEGLETTNKHM
+789 
-804 QTLKENAENAISPLD
+804 
-819 KISQKIKDAFGS
+819 FGS
-831 DVVKEITEAFSD
+831 DVVKEIKEAFSD

-851 AGLLAAIALVIKK
+851 AGLLATIALVIKK

-869 SDFVAPLQDVMTS
+869 GDFVAPLQDVMES
-882 VSEVL
+882 VSRVL
-887 GGVKGCLEA
+887 NGVKGCLEA

-916 AASIFALSFVDGDK
+916 AASIFALSFVDGDQ

-961 LAKSTGA
+961 LVKSTGA

-1008 VASMKFLSKMD
+1008 VASIKSLSKID

-1053 FTEIITGLG
+1053 FTEIATGLG

-1081 KIGNASSTITAIA
+1081 KIGNASRTITAIA

-1109 MEFHTLVQGLGTVA
+1109 MDFWTLVQGLGAVA

-1151 AVAIGLLVI
+1151 AVAIGLLAI

-1171 TLVKGLGTVALA
+1171 TLVQGLGAVALA
-1183 LVGITAAMTYLGAV
+1183 LVGITTAMIILGVV
-1197 QKNCGSFA
+1197 QKNCGDFS

-1217 LAIIAIPI
+1217 LAVIAIPI
-1225 KTLGSMPWEGVA
+1225 KTLGSMPWQGVA

-1243 VIALVAFGVTATLL
+1243 VIALVAFGVTATVL
-1257 APLGPALTTV
+1257 APLGPVLTTV

-1309 LSTIIVS
+1309 LSTIITS
-1316 LLAAIPGMMQ
+1316 LLAAIPGMMG

-1335 AEVIINCAPVV
+1335 AEIIINCAPIV
-1346 GDAITAILIEIC
+1346 GDAVTAILIEIC

-1390 CDSAASIIITL
+1390 CDSAASIIMTL

-1461 TAMHDLIIALV
+1461 TAMHDLIMALV

-1491 KIMDSGLISGI
+1491 KIMDSGLIQGI
-1502 FSMLGNLLSKIG
+1502 FSMLGNLLSKLG
-1514 EMLLGALKYI
+1514 EMLLGALNYI

-1554 DEVVSL
+1554 DGVVSL

-1568 EEKFEEWKGIG
+1568 EEKFEEWKTIG

-1586 IEGVKAKAQDL
+1586 INGVKAKAQDL

-1605 EDAIDGAKAL
+1605 EDAIEGAKAL

-1724 GETTSSKGNTY
+1724 GEAATSSGGNTY

-1762 MERMI
+1762 MERMV

>member
-39 MDGASK
+39 LEGATK

-50 NDAAK
+50 RDTASKIDMTPLGAA
-55 KVNLSALGDAAETVK
+55 VETVSG
-70 LKFSALEI
+70 KFTALEVMAVTALANI
-78 FAISAL
+78 TNSA
-84 QNIANKAVN
+84 VD
-93 AGERIVSAL
+93 AGKKIVAAL
-102 TIDPIKTGFSEYELK
+102 TIDPIKTGFDEYELK
-117 MGSVQTIMASTGA
+117 MGSVQTIMSSTGA
-130 DLQTVNRYLEELNLY
+130 DLETVNKYLEELNAY
-145 ADKTIY
+145 SDKTIY
-151 SFSDMTENIGKFTN
+151 SFSDMTNNIGKFTN
-165 NGVKLE
+165 AGVSLE

-181 NEAALAGS
+181 NEAALSGA
-189 NANQASAAM
+189 NANQASNAM
-198 YNFSQALSAGYVKL
+198 YNFSQALSSGYVKL
-212 IDWKSIE
+212 IDWQSIE
-219 NAGMATVEFKNQLLE
+219 TSQMGTVEFKNQLLQ
-234 TAASMGIVKKNADG
+234 TALEMGTVEKTADG
-248 MYTVLSTNI
+248 MYEVLTR
-257 NGSTMDD
+257 NGNGNLMKE
-264 TISATKN
+264 TISATNN

-299 IGAKATQAATEVK
+299 IGEKAFKASTEVK

-335 IVGDY
+335 IVGDFD
-340 EEAKVLFTELSDIFG
+340 EATVLFTELSEIFG

-367 LLEGALGGHTIDL
+367 LLEGALGAQSIDAGTW
-380 EAWNKFATDIGS
+380 EKFASDIGS
-392 TASTFQKALTETAK
+392 SADTFQQALTNTAK
-406 SHNIDIDSMINK
+406 AHNIDIDSMIEK
-418 EGSFEATLK
+418 EGSFAATLK
-427 NGWLTNDLITE
+427 NGWLTDDLINE
-438 TFENL
+438 TFSNL
-443 NTELE
+443 NNEIQ
-448 NTSMSLEDL
+448 NTS
-457 DKIANQ
+457 IY
-463 VMKGEFGNGTERIKA
+463 TE
-478 LTDAGYDYATVQGYI
+478 
-493 NHLILGTEFNLEELS
+493 
-508 DAQLKSAGYTD
+508 
-519 EQIAALRELAKT
+519 EQINQLRELAKT

-536 TPLNELMKSMNKPSG
+536 TPLNELMESMNKPSG

-562 LSSIGTIC
+562 LSSIGAIC

-592 IEGFHALTEKFKIGD
+592 IEGFHSLTEKFKISD

-614 RTFKGLFSVV
+614 RTFKGLFSIV
-624 GIVTDALKAIWDV
+624 GIVTDALKAIWNV

-653 FSVTANFGGWLVALR
+653 FSVTAIFGDWLVALR
-668 DTINESGIVTKVMQ
+668 DTINESSIVTKVIQ

-705 IDEGLKV
+705 IDGGLKV
-712 IGGELS
+712 ISDELS
-718 NVCDRLGDTYES
+718 NVCDGLGDAYES

-736 DGLSNVTTEFSNFKE
+736 DGLSNVTTEFGNFKE
-751 VLEKVCEA
+751 LLEKVCEA

-781 VKGVFEPM
+781 VKGVFGPI
-789 ETFASEGLETTNKHM
+789 ETFASDGLETTNKNM
-804 QTLKENAENAISPLD
+804 QTLKENTENVISPLD
-819 KISQKIKDAFGS
+819 KISQKIKDVFGS
-831 DVVKEITEAFSD
+831 DVVKEIKEAFSD

-851 AGLLAAIALVIKK
+851 AGLLATIALVIKK

-869 SDFVAPLQDVMTS
+869 GDFVAPLQDVMES
-882 VSEVL
+882 VTGVL
-887 GGVKGCLEA
+887 DGVKGCLEA

-916 AASIFALSFVDGDK
+916 AASIFALSFVDGDQ

-961 LAKSTGA
+961 LVKSTGA

-1008 VASMKFLSKMD
+1008 VASIKSLSKID

-1053 FTEIITGLG
+1053 FTEIATGLG

-1081 KIGNASSTITAIA
+1081 KIGNASKTITAIA

-1109 MEFHTLVQGLGTVA
+1109 MEFHTLVQGLVGVS
-1123 ALLIGLGVAI
+1123 LSLVGLGFAI
-1133 KVMDS
+1133 KIIDS

-1171 TLVKGLGTVALA
+1171 TLVQGLGAVALA
-1183 LVGITAAMTYLGAV
+1183 LVGITTATIILGVV
-1197 QKNCGSFA
+1197 QKNCGDFS

-1217 LAIIAIPI
+1217 LAVIAIPI
-1225 KTLGSMPWEGVA
+1225 KTLGSMPWQGVA

-1243 VIALVAFGVTATLL
+1243 VVALVAFGVTATVL
-1257 APLGPALTTV
+1257 APLGPVLTTV
-1267 AAALA
+1267 ATALA

-1309 LSTIIVS
+1309 LSTIITS
-1316 LLAAIPGMMQ
+1316 LLAAIPDMMG

-1335 AEVIINCAPVV
+1335 AEVIINCAPIV
-1346 GDAITAILIEIC
+1346 GNAVTAILIEIC

-1390 CDSAASIIITL
+1390 CDSAVSIIMTL
-1401 LTELAEHMGEFTI
+1401 LTELADHMCEFTI

-1461 TAMHDLIIALV
+1461 TAMHDLIMALV

-1491 KIMDSGLISGI
+1491 KIMDSGLIQGI
-1502 FSMLGNLLSKIG
+1502 FSMLGNLLSKLG
-1514 EMLLGALKYI
+1514 EMLLGALNYI

-1554 DEVVSL
+1554 DGVVSL

-1568 EEKFEEWKGIG
+1568 EEKFEEWKTIG

-1605 EDAIDGAKAL
+1605 EDAIEGAKAL

-1762 MERMI
+1762 MERMV
-1767 ES
+1767 EA

>member
-283 EVLIET
+283 EVLVET

-299 IGAKATQAATEVK
+299 IGAKATKAATEVK

-340 EEAKVLFTELSDIFG
+340 EEAKVLFTELSDVFG

-367 LLEGALGGHTIDL
+367 LLEGALGAQSIDAGTW
-380 EAWNKFATDIGS
+380 EKFASDIGS
-392 TASTFQKALTETAK
+392 STDTFQQALTNTAK
-406 SHNIDIDSMINK
+406 AHNIDIDSMIEK
-418 EGSFEATLK
+418 EGSFAATLK
-427 NGWLTNDLITE
+427 NGWLTDDLINE
-438 TFENL
+438 TFSNL
-443 NTELE
+443 NNEIQ
-448 NTSMSLEDL
+448 NTS
-457 DKIANQ
+457 I
-463 VMKGEFGNGTERIKA
+463 
-478 LTDAGYDYATVQGYI
+478 
-493 NHLILGTEFNLEELS
+493 
-508 DAQLKSAGYTD
+508 YTD

-536 TPLNELMKSMNKPSG
+536 TPLNELMESMNKPSG

-562 LSSIGTIC
+562 LSSIGAIC
-570 KSVKEAFQEVF
+570 KSVKEAFREVF

-592 IEGFHALTEKFKIGD
+592 IEGFHSLTEKFKISD

-614 RTFKGLFSVV
+614 RTFKGLFSIV
-624 GIVTDALKAIWDV
+624 GIVTDALKAIWNV

-653 FSVTANFGGWLVALR
+653 FSVTAIFGDWLVALR
-668 DTINESGIVTKVMQ
+668 DTINESSIVTKVIQ

-705 IDEGLKV
+705 IDGGLKV
-712 IGGELS
+712 ISDELS
-718 NVCDRLGDTYES
+718 NVCDGLGDAYES

-736 DGLSNVTTEFSNFKE
+736 DGLSNVTTEFGNFKE
-751 VLEKVCEA
+751 LLEEVCEA

-781 VKGVFEPM
+781 VKGAFGPI
-789 ETFASEGLETTNKHM
+789 ETFASDGLETTNKNM
-804 QTLKENAENAISPLD
+804 QTLKENAENVISPLD
-819 KISQKIKDAFGS
+819 KISQKIKDVFGS
-831 DVVKEITEAFSD
+831 DVVKEIKEAFSD

-851 AGLLAAIALVIKK
+851 AGLLATIALVIKK

-869 SDFVAPLQDVMTS
+869 SDFVTPLQDVMSS
-882 VSEVL
+882 VSGVL
-887 GGVKGCLEA
+887 DGVKGCLEA

-930 LAGGLVGVSALLA
+930 LAGGLVGVSVLLGEIILA
-943 EVVGTLKLMSS
+943 MKLMGSTS
-954 DKFNTEG
+954 FNTEG
-961 LAKSTGA
+961 LVKSATA
-968 IVVMSVAITILAK
+968 IVVMSVAVSIMAGALAK
-981 ALATL
+981 M
-986 DGMNFGQ
+986 DDMSFGDM
-993 IMSSLVGLLGAMGGL
+993 ISSLVGLAGAMLGL
-1008 VASMKFLSKMD
+1008 VKSMEAISKID
-1019 IDGKEFIKTSI
+1019 INTKDFVVTSI
-1030 GLVLFAIAIGKM
+1030 GLILFATAVGKM
-1042 ADSMVTLGQLS
+1042 ADSMIALGQLK
-1053 FTEIITGLG
+1053 FGEIMTGLL
-1062 TMAGILVELGLFL
+1062 TMTAILLELGLFL
-1075 KYSGLD
+1075 KFSGLD
-1081 KIGNASSTITAIA
+1081 KIGNVSSTITAIA
-1094 VSMLILYAAVSLFGK
+1094 VSMLVLYAAVSLFGQ
-1109 MEFHTLVQGLGTVA
+1109 MEIDTLAQGLLAVS
-1123 ALLIGLGVAI
+1123 ALMLGLGLLMLALGLSMKI
-1133 KVMDS
+1133 IGS
-1138 ANLKGT
+1138 ANIKGV
-1144 ASTIMAL
+1144 ASTIMAIAIALDLL
-1151 AVAIGLLVI
+1151 AI
-1160 PIKMLGEMDFW
+1160 PIKMLGEMELDA
-1171 TLVKGLGTVALA
+1171 LKQGLIAVGLA
-1183 LVGITAAMTYLGAV
+1183 LLGITMAVGILGAAQSAV
-1197 QKNCGSFA
+1197 GGFTSV
-1205 KIGTSLLLMAAA
+1205 GTSLLLMATA
-1217 LAIIAIPI
+1217 LAVIAIPI
-1225 KTLGSMPWEGVA
+1225 KTLGSMPWQGVA

-1243 VIALVAFGVTATLL
+1243 VIALVAFGVTATVL
-1257 APLGPALTTV
+1257 APLGPVLTTV
-1267 AAALA
+1267 ATALA
-1272 LFGVAVAG
+1272 LFGVAVVG

-1309 LSTIIVS
+1309 LSTIITS
-1316 LLAAIPGMMQ
+1316 LLAAIPDMMG

-1335 AEVIINCAPVV
+1335 AEVIINCAPIV

-1390 CDSAASIIITL
+1390 CDSAASIIMTL
-1401 LTELAEHMGEFTI
+1401 LTELAEHMGEFTM

-1461 TAMHDLIIALV
+1461 TAMHDLIMALV
-1472 DAGIQVLTGGIATF
+1472 DAGIQVLTGGITTF

-1491 KIMDSGLISGI
+1491 KIMDSGLIQGI
-1502 FSMLGNLLSKIG
+1502 FSMLGNLLSKLG
-1514 EMLLGALKYI
+1514 EMLLGALNYI

-1554 DEVVSL
+1554 DGVVSL
-1560 IKQAKEKI
+1560 IKQAKEEI
-1568 EEKFEEWKGIG
+1568 EEKFEEWKSIG

-1586 IEGVKAKAQDL
+1586 IEGVKAKARDL
-1597 INAAKGVV
+1597 IDAAKGVV
-1605 EDAIDGAKAL
+1605 EDAIEGAKAL

-1700 AAFSRTQALSISA
+1700 AAFSKTQALSISA
-1713 SRSQREDEIQN
+1713 SRSQREDENQN

-1743 PKALSRVEIY
+1743 PKALSRIEIY

>member
-39 MDGASK
+39 LEGATK

-50 NDAAK
+50 RDTASKIDMTPLGAA
-55 KVNLSALGDAAETVK
+55 VETVSG
-70 LKFSALEI
+70 KFTALEVMAVTALANI
-78 FAISAL
+78 TNSA
-84 QNIANKAVN
+84 VD
-93 AGERIVSAL
+93 AGKKIVAAL
-102 TIDPIKTGFSEYELK
+102 TIDPIKTGFEEYELK
-117 MGSVQTIMASTGA
+117 MGSVQTIMSSTGA
-130 DLQTVNRYLEELNLY
+130 DLETVNKYLEELNAY
-145 ADKTIY
+145 SDKTIY
-151 SFSDMTENIGKFTN
+151 SFSDMTNNIGKFTN
-165 NGVKLE
+165 AGVSLE

-181 NEAALAGS
+181 NEAALSGA
-189 NANQASAAM
+189 NANQASNAM
-198 YNFSQALSAGYVKL
+198 YNFSQALSSGYVKL
-212 IDWKSIE
+212 IDWQSIDTSQ
-219 NAGMATVEFKNQLLE
+219 MATVEFKNQLLQ
-234 TAASMGIVKKNADG
+234 TALEMGTVEKTADG
-248 MYTVLSTNI
+248 MYKVLTR
-257 NGSTMDD
+257 NGNGNLMKE
-264 TISATKN
+264 TISATNN

-299 IGAKATQAATEVK
+299 IGERAFKASTEVK
-312 TLSQLFDT
+312 TFSQLFDT
-320 LKESAQSGWAQSWEI
+320 LKESAQSGWARSWEI
-335 IVGDY
+335 VVGDFD
-340 EEAKVLFTELSDIFG
+340 EATVLFTELSEIFG

-367 LLEGALGGHTIDL
+367 LLEGALGAQSIDAGTW
-380 EAWNKFATDIGS
+380 EKFASDIGS
-392 TASTFQKALTETAK
+392 SADTFQQALTNTAK
-406 SHNIDIDSMINK
+406 AHNIDIDSMIEK
-418 EGSFEATLK
+418 EGSVAATLK
-427 NGWLTNDLITE
+427 NGWLTDDLINE
-438 TFENL
+438 TFSNL
-443 NTELE
+443 NNEIQ
-448 NTSMSLEDL
+448 NTS
-457 DKIANQ
+457 IY
-463 VMKGEFGNGTERIKA
+463 TE
-478 LTDAGYDYATVQGYI
+478 
-493 NHLILGTEFNLEELS
+493 
-508 DAQLKSAGYTD
+508 
-519 EQIAALRELAKT
+519 EQINQLRDLAKT

-536 TPLNELMKSMNKPSG
+536 TPLHELMENMSKPSG

-562 LSSIGTIC
+562 LSSIGAIC

-592 IEGFHALTEKFKIGD
+592 IEGFHSLTEKFKISD

-614 RTFKGLFSVV
+614 RTFKGLFSIV
-624 GIVTDALKAIWDV
+624 GIVTDALKAIWNV

-653 FSVTANFGGWLVALR
+653 FSVTAIFGDWLVALR
-668 DTINESGIVTKVMQ
+668 DTINESSIVTKVIQ

-705 IDEGLKV
+705 IDGGLKV
-712 IGGELS
+712 IGDELS
-718 NVCDRLGDTYES
+718 NVCDGLGDAYES

-736 DGLSNVTTEFSNFKE
+736 DGLSNVTTEFGNFKE
-751 VLEKVCEA
+751 LLEEVCEA

-781 VKGVFEPM
+781 VKGVFGPI
-789 ETFASEGLETTNKHM
+789 ETFASDGLETTNKNM
-804 QTLKENAENAISPLD
+804 QTLKENAENVISPLD
-819 KISQKIKDAFGS
+819 KISQKIKDVFGS
-831 DVVKEITEAFSD
+831 DVVKEIKEAFSD

-851 AGLLAAIALVIKK
+851 AGLLATIALVIKK

-869 SDFVAPLQDVMTS
+869 GDFVAPLQDVMES
-882 VSEVL
+882 VTGVL
-887 GGVKGCLEA
+887 DGVKGCLEA

-930 LAGGLVGVSALLA
+930 LAGGLVGVSVLLA
-943 EVVGTLKLMSS
+943 EVVATLKLMSS

-961 LAKSTGA
+961 LVKSTGA

-1008 VASMKFLSKMD
+1008 VASIKSLSKID

-1042 ADSMVTLGQLS
+1042 TDSMVALSKLS
-1053 FTEIITGLG
+1053 FTEICTGLI
-1062 TMAGILVELGLFL
+1062 TMAGILLELGLFL
-1075 KYSGLD
+1075 KFSGLD
-1081 KIGNASSTITAIA
+1081 KIGNASRTITAIA
-1094 VSMLILYAAVSLFGK
+1094 VSILILYAAVLLFGK
-1109 MEFHTLVQGLGTVA
+1109 MEFHTLVQGLVGVS
-1123 ALLIGLGVAI
+1123 LSLVGLGFAI
-1133 KVMDS
+1133 KIMDS

-1151 AVAIGLLVI
+1151 SVAIGLLAI
-1160 PIKMLGEMDFW
+1160 PIKILGEMDFL
-1171 TLVKGLGTVALA
+1171 TLVQGLGAVALA
-1183 LVGITAAMTYLGAV
+1183 LVGITTATIILGVV
-1197 QKNCGSFA
+1197 QKNCGDFS

-1217 LAIIAIPI
+1217 LAVIAIPI
-1225 KTLGSMPWEGVA
+1225 KTLGSMPWQGVA

-1243 VIALVAFGVTATLL
+1243 VIALVAFGVTATVL
-1257 APLGPALTTV
+1257 APLGPVLTTV

-1309 LSTIIVS
+1309 LSTIITS
-1316 LLAAIPGMMQ
+1316 LLAAIPDMMG

-1335 AEVIINCAPVV
+1335 AEVIINCAPIV

-1390 CDSAASIIITL
+1390 CDSAASIIMTL
-1401 LTELAEHMGEFTI
+1401 LTELAEHMGEFAI

-1423 LDGVQSKMGDVTQK
+1423 LDGVQSKMGDVIQK

-1461 TAMHDLIIALV
+1461 TAMHDLIMALV

-1491 KIMDSGLISGI
+1491 KIMDSGLIQGI
-1502 FSMLGNLLSKIG
+1502 FSMLGNLLSKLG
-1514 EMLLGALKYI
+1514 EMLLGALNYI

-1554 DEVVSL
+1554 DGVVSL

-1568 EEKFEEWKGIG
+1568 EEKIEEWKSIG

-1586 IEGVKAKAQDL
+1586 INGVKAKAQDL

-1605 EDAIDGAKAL
+1605 EDAIAGAKAL

-1675 DIDAEPTI
+1675 DIDAEPII

-1694 GVRQID
+1694 GVRQIN
-1700 AAFSRTQALSISA
+1700 AVFSRTQALSISA

>member
-39 MDGASK
+39 MDGVAKGLDDVRNSASK
-45 GLENV
+45 IDMTPLG
-50 NDAAK
+50 AA
-55 KVNLSALGDAAETVK
+55 VETVQS
-70 LKFSALEI
+70 KFSALEVM
-78 FAISAL
+78 AITALANITNSA
-84 QNIANKAVN
+84 IN
-93 AGERIVSAL
+93 AGKKIVSAL
-102 TIDPIKTGFSEYELK
+102 TIDPIKTGFDEYELK
-117 MGSVQTIMASTGA
+117 MGSVQTIMSSTGA
-130 DLQTVNRYLEELNLY
+130 DLETVNRYLEELNKY
-145 ADKTIY
+145 SDKTIY
-151 SFSDMTENIGKFTN
+151 SFSDMTNNIGKFTN
-165 NGVKLE
+165 AGVSLE
-171 DAVKAIQGIS
+171 DAVKAMQGIS
-181 NEAALAGS
+181 NEAALSGA
-189 NANQASAAM
+189 NANQASNAM
-198 YNFSQALSAGYVKL
+198 YNFSQALSSGYVKL

-219 NAGMATVEFKNQLLE
+219 NAGMATVEFKNQLLQ
-234 TAASMGIVKKNADG
+234 TALEMGTVEKTADG
-248 MYTVLSTNI
+248 MYEVLTR
-257 NGSTMDD
+257 NGNGTLMKE
-264 TISATKN
+264 TISATNN

-283 EVLIET
+283 DVLIKT
-289 LGKYADETTD
+289 LGAYADETTD
-299 IGAKATQAATEVK
+299 IGKKAFEAATEVK
-312 TLSQLFDT
+312 TFSQLYDT
-320 LKESAQSGWAQSWEI
+320 LKESAQSGWARSWEI
-335 IVGDY
+335 IVGDFD
-340 EEAKVLFTELSDIFG
+340 EAKELFSELYDVFG
-355 GILNDSANARNN
+355 GIIDDSADARNN
-367 LLEGALGGHTIDL
+367 LLEGALGAQSIDTG
-380 EAWNKFATDIGS
+380 AWEKFASDIGS
-392 TASTFQKALTETAK
+392 SADTFQQALTNTAK
-406 SHNIDIDSMINK
+406 AHNIDIDSMIEK
-418 EGSFEATLK
+418 EGSFAATLK
-427 NGWLTNDLITE
+427 NGWLTDDLINE
-438 TFENL
+438 TFSNL
-443 NTELE
+443 N
-448 NTSMSLEDL
+448 NDI
-457 DKIANQ
+457 DQ
-463 VMKGEFGNGTERIKA
+463 
-478 LTDAGYDYATVQGYI
+478 
-493 NHLILGTEFNLEELS
+493 LS
-508 DAQLKSAGYTD
+508 DAQLKSAGYTE
-519 EQIAALRELAKT
+519 EQIKQLRDLAKT

-536 TPLNELMKSMNKPSG
+536 TPLHELMENMSKPSG

-562 LSSIGTIC
+562 LSSLGNIMNGIRD
-570 KSVKEAFQEVF
+570 AFKEVF

-592 IEGFHALTEKFKIGD
+592 IEGFHSLTEKLKVGKEGGEK
-607 TAAANIK
+607 IK
-614 RTFKGLFSVV
+614 RTFKGLFSVA
-624 GIVTDALKAIWDV
+624 GIVTDALKAIWNV

-653 FSVTANFGGWLVALR
+653 FSVTAIFGDWLVALR
-668 DTINESGIVTKVMQ
+668 DTINESGIVTKVIQ

-705 IDEGLKV
+705 IDGGLKV
-712 IGGELS
+712 IGDELS
-718 NVCDRLGDTYES
+718 NVCDGLGDAYES

-736 DGLSNVTTEFSNFKE
+736 DGLSNVTTEFGNFKE
-751 VLEKVCEA
+751 SLEKVCEA

-789 ETFASEGLETTNKHM
+789 ETFASDGLETTNKNM

-819 KISQKIKDAFGS
+819 KISQKIKDVFGS
-831 DVVKEITEAFSD
+831 DVVKEIKEAFSD

-851 AGLLAAIALVIKK
+851 AGLLATIALVIKK

-869 SDFVAPLQDVMTS
+869 GDFVAPLQDVMES
-882 VSEVL
+882 VTGVL
-887 GGVKGCLEA
+887 DGVKGCLEA

-916 AASIFALSFVDGDK
+916 AASIFALSFVDGDA
-930 LAGGLVGVSALLA
+930 LTGGLVGVSALLA
-943 EVVGTLKLMSS
+943 EVVTTLKLMSS
-954 DKFNTEG
+954 DNFNTEG
-961 LAKSTGA
+961 LVKSTGA
-968 IVVMSVAITILAK
+968 IVIMSVAISILAK

-986 DGMNFGQ
+986 DGMEFGQ

-1008 VASMKFLSKMD
+1008 VASIKSLSKID

-1042 ADSMVTLGQLS
+1042 ADSMVALSKLS
-1053 FTEIITGLG
+1053 FAEIGAGLG
-1062 TMAGILVELGLFL
+1062 TMFGILLELGLFL
-1075 KYSGLD
+1075 KFSGLD
-1081 KIGNASSTITAIA
+1081 KIGNTSKTITAIA
-1094 VSMLILYAAVSLFGK
+1094 VSMLILCGAVWLFGK
-1109 MEFHTLVQGLGTVA
+1109 MEFHTLVQGLVGISLSLV
-1123 ALLIGLGVAI
+1123 GLGAAI
-1133 KVMDS
+1133 KIMDS

-1151 AVAIGLLVI
+1151 SVAIGLVAI
-1160 PIKMLGEMDFW
+1160 SIKTLGEMDFLS
-1171 TLVKGLGTVALA
+1171 LVQGLGAVALA
-1183 LVGITAAMTYLGAV
+1183 LVGITTATIILGVV
-1197 QKNCGSFA
+1197 QKNCGDFS

-1217 LAIIAIPI
+1217 LAVIAIPI
-1225 KTLGSMPWEGVA
+1225 KTLGSMPWQGVA

-1243 VIALVAFGVTATLL
+1243 VIALVAFGVTATVL
-1257 APLGPALTTV
+1257 APLGPVLTTV

-1309 LSTIIVS
+1309 LSTIITS
-1316 LLAAIPGMMQ
+1316 LLAAIPGMMG
-1326 ALELAIKAF
+1326 AIELAIKAF
-1335 AEVIINCAPVV
+1335 AEVIINCAPIV
-1346 GDAITAILIEIC
+1346 GDAVTAILIEIC

-1390 CDSAASIIITL
+1390 CDSAASIIMTL

-1461 TAMHDLIIALV
+1461 TAMHDLIMALV

-1486 EEAGQ
+1486 EDAGK
-1491 KIMDSGLISGI
+1491 KIMDSGLIQGI

-1514 EMLLGALKYI
+1514 EMLLGALNYI

-1554 DEVVSL
+1554 DGVASL

-1568 EEKFEEWKGIG
+1568 EEKFEEWKSIG

-1713 SRSQREDEIQN
+1713 SRSQKEDEIQN

-1762 MERMI
+1762 MERMV